1 MSPQKLQELGEE
13 HELMVMDGYDDCIV
27 GTMRGADEGHIL
39 VYDREKVIRKLM
51 AEGMDRDEAEE
62 FHEFNQAGA
71 YVGPQT
77 PIFLDNTSDD

>member
-13 HELMVMDGYDDCIV
+13 HELLVMDGFDDCIV
-27 GTMRGADEGHIL
+27 GTIRGVDGGTIL
-39 VYDREKVIRKLM
+39 VYDREKVIQELM
-51 AEGMDRDEAEE
+51 SQGMDRDGAEE

-71 YVGPQT
+71 YMGPQT